1 MKGEEW
7 VALQRFSRIEPVDDR
22 ARCYT
27 TFGWRMLDKDALVEL
42 QSVGQVGCMGITIS
56 QGGQTPA
63 CLNEF
68 QD

>member
-1 MKGEEW
+1 MTEGEW
-7 VALQRFSRIEPVDDR
+7 VALQRFSRIDPVDDR
-22 ARCYT
+22 ARCCA
-27 TFGWRMLDKDALVEL
+27 TFGWRMLNKDALVEL